1 MFTNRGV
8 FLRIIDLDRKPHS
21 TRAGAV
27 GLTVALLA
35 VAAGVLVAVTSPG
48 SDRAYARVAVGV
60 LLVAGGAIAARAAA
74 LQRRR
79 GPARAPRLL
88 PSNDAR
94 RGAIP
99 DTFGIDRVVR
109 RFYESMSGAEPDR
122 RWHQFRALFHEGAR
136 IGDGSRG
143 RPRRRDADSVE
154 RFVSAARRHPDS
166 IHYEETSRCVH
177 VLDELAI
184 VVSGFAA
191 HGSASWSGV
200 SWLHLRRDPA
210 GWRIESVVSRPRRA
224 PSLRIVRSSSHSR
237 VPGAGRAALELVEWW
252 PRAHAGGAAGHGG
265 NLAIRLP
272 MATESSQHADP
283 RRTTSRVPAG
293 RPVVI
298 VKGVMARNRHALVLE
313 PDSALR
319 RVLVEVLGDLGF
331 AVIASEERTQV
342 LHLLSRGPDF
352 DLAVIDLVEGAAGME
367 EFVST
372 VVALSEATSM
382 PLILMT
388 DGEPPPVSAGNA
400 VCLAKPFDLEEL
412 LGAVRASIVPGGAR
426 SSASRIARDEL
437 P

>member
-1 MFTNRGV
+1 
-8 FLRIIDLDRKPHS
+8 
-21 TRAGAV
+21 
-27 GLTVALLA
+27 
-35 VAAGVLVAVTSPG
+35 
-48 SDRAYARVAVGV
+48 
-60 LLVAGGAIAARAAA
+60 
-74 LQRRR
+74 
-79 GPARAPRLL
+79 
-88 PSNDAR
+88 
-94 RGAIP
+94 
-99 DTFGIDRVVR
+99 
-109 RFYESMSGAEPDR
+109 
-122 RWHQFRALFHEGAR
+122 
-136 IGDGSRG
+136 
-143 RPRRRDADSVE
+143 
-154 RFVSAARRHPDS
+154 
-166 IHYEETSRCVH
+166 
-177 VLDELAI
+177 
-184 VVSGFAA
+184 
-191 HGSASWSGV
+191 
-200 SWLHLRRDPA
+200 
-210 GWRIESVVSRPRRA
+210 
-224 PSLRIVRSSSHSR
+224 
-237 VPGAGRAALELVEWW
+237 
-252 PRAHAGGAAGHGG
+252 
-265 NLAIRLP
+265 